1 MKPDTAFLENCR
13 PLEATTFREAMS
25 RVATAVHIVT
35 TDGPGGMFG
44 MTVSAFCSVSDTPP
58 SVLVCLNRMSRVHDA
73 VLENRCFCV
82 NTLRPGHESISDV
95 FGGRGDVPMAERF
108 SHTDWVKMAT
118 GSPAMVSSSL
128 SADCEITSVTE
139 VGTHSVIIGS
149 VLDLR
154 IADHGE
160 ALVYVKRDYQAL
172 P

>member
-1 MKPDTAFLENCR
+1 LKPDTAFLDTCQT
-13 PLEATTFREAMS
+13 LEAKTFREAMS
-25 RVATAVHIVT
+25 RIATAVHIVT
-35 TDGPGGMFG
+35 TDGPGGMHG
-44 MTVSAFCSVSDTPP
+44 MTVSSFCSVSDAPP

-73 VLENRCFCV
+73 VLQNRCFCV
-82 NTLRPGHESISDV
+82 NTLRPGHETISDI

-108 SHTDWVKMAT
+108 THGDWISMGT
-118 GSPAMVSSSL
+118 GSPALVSSSL

-139 VGTHSVIIGS
+139 VGSHSVIVGS